1 MIALAGLDAMRFLDS
16 KDSFERNL
24 MVSIADRVHHLQQVR
39 DRNLAVRIVNG
50 VGKLF
55 GG

>member
-1 MIALAGLDAMRFLDS
+1 MRFIDS

-24 MVSIADRVHHLQQVR
+24 MVKIADRVHEMQLVR
-39 DRNLAVRIVNG
+39 DKNLAVRIVNG
-50 VGKLF
+50 VAKLL

>member
-1 MIALAGLDAMRFLDS
+1 MIASAGLDAMRFLDS

-24 MVSIADRVHHLQQVR
+24 MIKIAERVVHVQQVR

-50 VGKLF
+50 VGKLL